1 MHLKPL
7 FAILFVALALVMSA
21 ACGQEPSPPPTP
33 TIAPAATETPVPT
46 PVPPTS
52 TPVAGPVAASNIPL
66 PTAAPFLTPS
76 PRPTT
81 TPRPTPT
88 PVPPEVAILD
98 SARESMAATIS
109 YTFDAT
115 GVLTGKTADGTE
127 VEIPVTYAGDAL
139 SDYNSASIKLTT
151 PSKALEFDVIYIH
164 GGNSLYSAAIRMSYV
179 FDTEARRWSE
189 NVELFALSALT
200 NSRSLLGSNSTETSG
215 IAARGHMKL
224 EGQETLD
231 GVDTH
236 VITGNLPL
244 EQVSGADGELV
255 DVTYRIGVDDGL
267 LRQVEIEGD
276 ISPSVLMSLTDDG
289 YTETDRVKL
298 TVKFFD
304 HGKPVD
310 YAAPNLATSRF
321 GHDATLL
328 DDGRVL
334 VSGGWTGTANND
346 FIVPFPAI
354 SSQIYDPATGIWT
367 YTERF
372 WEEQTVEQL
381 KLFIFMS
388 ASKLLDGRVVSVAIP
403 TAEGDNGA
411 IAVFDPTTDG
421 WLRLSNIPSNR
432 LFPDIVT
439 LNDGRI
445 LTVGG
450 VDGNT
455 MDADSLD
462 VVQAYDPVKGE
473 WQDLEPMNEAAVE
486 QAVVSLADG
495 RVLAAGGS
503 GTIILRQ
510 ETARAEIFDP
520 VTNSWTLTGEMN
532 VSRVSPRAIALTDGR
547 ILVTGGLDQYGM
559 TFGDSPDSETYD
571 PDTGEWTLAGSM
583 SVPRMS
589 HTLTLL
595 PDDRVLAVGGENPQ
609 GSEYILYSTTEIFD
623 PETDTWSPGP
633 ELSQPR
639 AGHSA
644 TLMPDGSVLLAGGIS
659 QDGERFP
666 TASTEFI
673 TP

>member
-1 MHLKPL
+1 M
-7 FAILFVALALVMSA
+7 
-21 ACGQEPSPPPTP
+21 
-33 TIAPAATETPVPT
+33 
-46 PVPPTS
+46 
-52 TPVAGPVAASNIPL
+52 
-66 PTAAPFLTPS
+66 
-76 PRPTT
+76 
-81 TPRPTPT
+81 
-88 PVPPEVAILD
+88 
-98 SARESMAATIS
+98 ATIS
-109 YTFDAT
+109 HAFDAT
-115 GVLTGKTADGTE
+115 GVLIGKTVDGTE

-139 SDYNSASIKLTT
+139 SDYNSASIELAT
-151 PSKALEFDVIYIH
+151 PSKTLEFDVIYIH

-200 NSRSLLGSNSTETSG
+200 NPRFLLGSNSTETSG
-215 IAARGHMKL
+215 IATRGQMKL

-236 VITGNLPL
+236 VITGKLPL

-267 LRQVEIEGD
+267 LRQVEIEGA

-334 VSGGWTGTANND
+334 VSGGWTGVANND
-346 FIVPFPAI
+346 FIAPFPAI
-354 SSQIYDPATGIWT
+354 VSQIYDPETDTWV

-372 WEEQTVEQL
+372 WEEKFVERIE
-381 KLFIFMS
+381 LFMFMS
-388 ASKLLDGRVVSVAIP
+388 ASKLRDGRVVSVVIP

-411 IAVFDPTTDG
+411 IEVFDPTTDD

-445 LTVGG
+445 LIVGG
-450 VDGNT
+450 VDGNANT
-455 MDADSLD
+455 ADSLD
-462 VVQAYDPVKGE
+462 VVEAYDPVKGE
-473 WQDLEPMNEAAVE
+473 WKGLEPMNEPAVE

-495 RVLAAGGS
+495 RVLVAGGS
-503 GTIILRQ
+503 GSMILRQ

-520 VTNSWTLTGEMN
+520 VTNSWTLTGDMN
-532 VSRVSPRAIALTDGR
+532 VSRVSPEAIALTDGR
-547 ILVTGGLDQYGM
+547 ILVTGGLGSYGM
-559 TFGDSPDSETYD
+559 TLGDSPDSEVYD
-571 PDTGEWTLAGSM
+571 PDTEEWTLTGPM
-583 SVPRMS
+583 SVRRMS

-595 PDDRVLAVGGENPQ
+595 HDGRVLAVGGEDPQ
-609 GSEYILYSTTEIFD
+609 GSDYVLYSTTEIFD
-623 PETDTWSPGP
+623 PVTDTWSLGP

-639 AGHSA
+639 SSHSA

-659 QDGERFP
+659 QEEERYP
-666 TASTEFI
+666 ITSTEFI

>member
-1 MHLKPL
+1 MKS
-7 FAILFVALALVMSA
+7 AIACVVLTLALSV
-21 ACGQEPSPPPTP
+21 ACGQEPVPTP
-33 TIAPAATETPVPT
+33 TPTSAPTETPTPIPPTNT
-46 PVPPTS
+46 PV
-52 TPVAGPVAASNIPL
+52 VGPVSASNIPL

-109 YTFDAT
+109 YAFDAT

-164 GGNSLYSAAIRMSYV
+164 GRNSLYSAAIRISYV

-276 ISPSVLMSLTDDG
+276 ISPSVLMSLTDDS
-289 YTETDRVKL
+289 YTDTDRVKL

-304 HGKPVD
+304 YGKPVD

-346 FIVPFPAI
+346 FIAPFPAI
-354 SSQIYDPATGIWT
+354 VSQIYDPETDTWT

-372 WEEQTVEQL
+372 WEEQTAERIE
-381 KLFIFMS
+381 FFMFMS
-388 ASKLLDGRVVSVAIP
+388 ASKLRDERVISVAVP
-403 TAEGDNGA
+403 AEEGSSVA
-411 IAVFDPTTDG
+411 IAVFDPETG
-421 WLRLSNIPSNR
+421 AWSRLSDVPSNR
-432 LFPDIVT
+432 VFSNVSV

-445 LTVGG
+445 LIVGG
-450 VDGNT
+450 VDAGALFSGSSA
-455 MDADSLD
+455 ADSHGM
-462 VVQAYDPVKGE
+462 VEIYDPVTGE
-473 WQDLEPMNEAAVE
+473 WQSPEAMNKSAAE
-486 QAVVSLADG
+486 QSVVSLADG
-495 RVLAAGGS
+495 RALAIGGFVS
-503 GTIILRQ
+503 DSNLTRD
-510 ETARAEIFDP
+510 TARAEVFDP
-520 VTNSWTLTGEMN
+520 VSNSWTLTGEMN